1 MCLIDTIDGALMLSL
16 YIQPAKHFLSS
27 SSPLS
32 PGSDPSAQ
40 PLLPTP
46 SPSEDPISRNPRD
59 PIAFLYYSIVLTT
72 LTVIVAVVIG
82 ILQLLTMIV
91 SALEP
96 SGRFW
101 DGVEVV
107 GEYYDVIGGTICV
120 LFLVFGAVSV
130 VVYPSWRRWV
140 EREA

>member
-1 MCLIDTIDGALMLSL
+1 MCLIDTMDGALMLSL
-16 YIQPAKHFLSS
+16 YIQSAKHFLSP

-32 PGSDPSAQ
+32 SDSTQ
-40 PLLPTP
+40 PLLPT
-46 SPSEDPISRNPRD
+46 SSQDPISRNPRD
-59 PIAFLYYSIVLTT
+59 PIAFLYYSIVITT
-72 LTVIVAVVIG
+72 LTVIVAVVVG

-107 GEYYDVIGGTICV
+107 GEYYDVIGGTICA

-130 VVYPSWRRWV
+130 LVYPSWRRWV